1 MIITHSITE
10 YIEKNE
16 RRKNVHWR
24 IQGGK
29 WFFQL
34 FPGFWQHEQS
44 FDKYFPKYKYERFN
58 HKGLNQDKT
67 RIV

>member
-1 MIITHSITE
+1 MIVTHSIAE

-16 RRKNVHWR
+16 RRKNVCWR
-24 IQGGK
+24 IHDGK
-29 WFFQL
+29 WFFEM

-44 FDKYFPKYKYERFN
+44 FDRFFPKYEYEKFN
-58 HKGLNQDKT
+58 DKGLNPDKT

>member
-1 MIITHSITE
+1 MKTTHSITE

-16 RRKNVHWR
+16 IRKNVRWR

-29 WFFQL
+29 WFFEM

-44 FDKYFPKYKYERFN
+44 FDRFFPKYEFERFN
-58 HKGLNQDKT
+58 DKGLNPDKT

>member
-1 MIITHSITE
+1 MIVTHSIVE

-16 RRKNVHWR
+16 IRKNVRWR

-29 WFFQL
+29 WFFEM

-44 FDKYFPKYKYERFN
+44 FDRFFPKYEFERFN
-58 HKGLNQDKT
+58 SKGLNPDKT
-67 RIV
+67 KII